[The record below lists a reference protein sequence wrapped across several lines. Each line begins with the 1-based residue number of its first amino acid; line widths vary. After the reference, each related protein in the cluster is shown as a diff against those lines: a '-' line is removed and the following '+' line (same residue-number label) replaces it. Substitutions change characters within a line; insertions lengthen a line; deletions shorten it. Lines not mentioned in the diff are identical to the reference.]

1 MGKRMIIE
9 IKHEFGTGRIS
20 EDEFP
25 NIMLDHEVTDEE
37 EEQALNTLI
46 TYFAQREVY
55 NIIVDLKMRNECY
68 GPAKEM
74 TIEEIEEQLGHKVK
88 IVKEKK

>member
-1 MGKRMIIE
+1 MIIE
-9 IKHEFGTGRIS
+9 IKHEFGHGRIS

-37 EEQALNTLI
+37 EEHALNTLI
-46 TYFAQREVY
+46 TYFAQKDVY
-55 NIIVDLKMRNECY
+55 NIIVDLKMRNESY

-74 TIEEIEEQLGHKVK
+74 TIEEIEEQLGHKIK
-88 IVKEKK
+88 IVKEKSNG